1 MNTISVLYLSII
13 GLFLIAPSACKN
25 TNLNLH
31 EEQQTLT
38 LTPVEEKKVNQDN
51 AFSIDLFRTAVE
63 GMNPNDNVLLSPISA
78 SIALAML
85 NNGAIGQTKDSIN
98 KALAFDGFTDE
109 QINAYYKKI
118 IQILPNLDPQTKLE
132 IANSIWYHQD
142 FDVSPSFLEANES
155 FYQAK

>member
-1 MNTISVLYLSII
+1 MNTISILYFSII
-13 GLFLIAPSACKN
+13 GLLLISPLACEDANPSVDD
-25 TNLNLH
+25 
-31 EEQQTLT
+31 EQQTLT
-38 LTPVEEKKVNQDN
+38 LTPLEERKVNQDN
-51 AFSIDLFRTAVE
+51 TFSIDLFRSAVE
-63 GMNPNDNVLLSPISA
+63 GMNPTDNVLLSPISA

-85 NNGAIGQTKDSIN
+85 NNGAIGQTKDSIS
-98 KALAFDGFTDE
+98 KALAFDGFTEE

-118 IQILPNLDPQTKLE
+118 IKILPNLDPQTKLE